1 MKGQAMFFGFL
12 LLAMIMSVKSYVNPV
27 QGLYDA
33 PDPGVI
39 RDVDGTYYAAVTGGT
54 KNWKFP
60 IYKSK
65 NMTSWVQVSSA
76 FLEPSNW
83 TDGTDFWAP

>member
-1 MKGQAMFFGFL
+1 
-12 LLAMIMSVKSYVNPV
+12 VNPV

-39 RDVDGTYYAAVTGGT
+39 IDVDGTYYAAVTGGT
-54 KNWKFP
+54 GSYKFP

-65 NMTSWVQVSSA
+65 NMTSWTQVSSA
-76 FLEPSNW
+76 LL
-83 TDGTDFWAP
+83 

>member
-1 MKGQAMFFGFL
+1 MV
-12 LLAMIMSVKSYVNPV
+12 SVYSYVNPV

-39 RDVDGTYYAAVTGGT
+39 IDVDGTYYAAVTGGT
-54 KNWKFP
+54 GSYKFP

-65 NMTSWVQVSSA
+65 NMTSWTQVSSA
-76 FLEPSNW
+76 LL
-83 TDGTDFWAP
+83 

>member
-1 MKGQAMFFGFL
+1 MKRQMLLSIL
-12 LLAMIMSVKSYVNPV
+12 LLQLIMITVRTYVNPV

-33 PDPGVI
+33 PDPGVY

-54 KNWKFP
+54 GALKFP

-76 FLEPSNW
+76 MLEAPIW
-83 TDGTDFWAP
+83 TDNTDFWAP

>member
-1 MKGQAMFFGFL
+1 MKRLTLLSL
-12 LLAMIMSVKSYVNPV
+12 LLVQLLLIAVRSYVNPV

-39 RDVDGTYYAAVTGGT
+39 RDVDGTFYAAVTGGT
-54 KNWKFP
+54 GDLKFP

-76 FLEPSNW
+76 LL
-83 TDGTDFWAP
+83 

>member
-1 MKGQAMFFGFL
+1 MKRLTLLSIL
-12 LLAMIMSVKSYVNPV
+12 LLQLLLIAVTSYINPV
-27 QGLYDA
+27 QGLYNA

-39 RDVDGTYYAAVTGGT
+39 RDVDGTFYAAVTGGT
-54 KNWKFP
+54 GNLKFP

-76 FLEPSNW
+76 LL
-83 TDGTDFWAP
+83 

>member
-1 MKGQAMFFGFL
+1 MKIHTILSIL
-12 LLAMIMSVKSYVNPV
+12 LLQLLLITIRSYVNPV

-33 PDPGVI
+33 PDPGVF

-54 KNWKFP
+54 GKLKFP

-76 FLEPSNW
+76 LL
-83 TDGTDFWAP
+83 

>member
-1 MKGQAMFFGFL
+1 MRKQRILFGL
-12 LLAMIMSVKSYVNPV
+12 LLLTIVIFVKGYENPV
-27 QGLYDA
+27 QGLYDS

-54 KNWKFP
+54 NSLKFP